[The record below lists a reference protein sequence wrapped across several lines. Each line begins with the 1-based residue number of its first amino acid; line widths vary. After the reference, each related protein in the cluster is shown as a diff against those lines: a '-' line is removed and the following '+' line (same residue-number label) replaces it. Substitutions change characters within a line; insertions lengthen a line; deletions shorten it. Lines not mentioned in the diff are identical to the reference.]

1 VGEKVNDLE
10 EVKNDTPCIVV
21 SRNEGIVYKRVQK
34 NGKQKDKLTLVSDNP
49 VFHPYTVNTEEVI
62 EMWQAQVVI
71 SKANSQHR
79 SDMNQLANVVSDL
92 QQQVSSLQK
101 KMN

>member
-1 VGEKVNDLE
+1 
-10 EVKNDTPCIVV
+10 
-21 SRNEGIVYKRVQK
+21 
-34 NGKQKDKLTLVSDNP
+34 
-49 VFHPYTVNTEEVI
+49 VNTEEVI

-79 SDMNQLANVVSDL
+79 WDMNQLANVVSDL